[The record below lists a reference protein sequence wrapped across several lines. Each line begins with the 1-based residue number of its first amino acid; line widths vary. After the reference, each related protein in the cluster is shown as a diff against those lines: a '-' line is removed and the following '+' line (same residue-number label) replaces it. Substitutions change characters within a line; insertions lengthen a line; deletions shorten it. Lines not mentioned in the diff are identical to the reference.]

1 MSNTLTN
8 VARTNVLQDTLIPAA
23 RLALAPVTAISS
35 TFTANELQIGETL
48 KIPLVTAMTATTY
61 GGNFATGD
69 STTTSV
75 SGTITSAMRS
85 WHVSPGEVLATPARY
100 AAMGAEAA
108 KSVGVLIVDAVK
120 GLFLEANVG
129 TGAANEINVAVANFD
144 SDDVADALALL
155 NAKGSDNGSL
165 LITAGGYASLRK
177 DNAIEYMAN
186 SGLTVIQDGNIPAVL
201 GQKTYN
207 VNTMPTAI
215 SNQNTYG
222 VLLAKASAGLVLG
235 RFPQVDQARE
245 NAAGVSIMNIS
256 DPETGLTLTVREWV
270 DANTGFHWGS
280 VYVAYAVAYG
290 QDVAIRIATA

>member
-1 MSNTLTN
+1 MANTLTN
-8 VARTNVLQDTLIPAA
+8 VARTQVLQDTLIPAA
-23 RLALAPVTAISS
+23 RIALAPVAAVSS
-35 TFTANELQIGETL
+35 TFTDNELQIGETL

-69 STTTSV
+69 STTTSA

-108 KSVGVLIVDAVK
+108 KSVGKAVVDAML

-144 SDDVADALALL
+144 SDDVADALALM
-155 NAKGSDNGSL
+155 NTKGSDDGSL
-165 LITAGGYASLRK
+165 LVTAGGYASLRK
-177 DNAIEYMAN
+177 DNAIEYQAN
-186 SGLTVIQDGNIPAVL
+186 SGLSVIQDGNIPAVL
-201 GQKTYN
+201 GQRCHN
-207 VNTMPTAI
+207 IGAMPTAV
-215 SNQNTYG
+215 SNENTYG
-222 VLLAKASAGLVLG
+222 VLLDKSSAGVVLG
-235 RFPQVDQARE
+235 RFPQVDAARE
-245 NAAGVSIMNIS
+245 AAAGVSIMDITDEEN
-256 DPETGLTLTVREWV
+256 GLTLTVREWV
-270 DANTGFHWGS
+270 DANTGYHWGS